1 MKLSASLSE
10 NIQQL
15 NILFSIKKSFDFIH
29 RDLYLGETKAYWLGI
44 NGFCKSEIMLKIFS
58 DLQNIQFTKDLHIEN
73 LSKYMEAKIG
83 YVQAEQVDNFD
94 SIIKNVLSGA
104 SVLLVDGFETAVI
117 LDSRSHPARSVEE
130 PDSERVSRGS
140 RDGFVETLVFNTAL
154 IRRRIRNPKLTFEI
168 LTVGSDS
175 KTDVAISYI
184 DGAVDEQ
191 LLNHLKDKISS
202 LTISALTMGAQSLE
216 ELLVKKKWWQPLP
229 QIHFTERPDVAC
241 SFLLEGYLVVLV
253 DNSPT
258 TMIFPSNIFQFTQH
272 PDDYYLNPSVGTYF
286 RFMRFGC
293 ILLALLLMPV
303 FLLLGMHSDSL
314 SGDWQFLITDNLTP
328 IRLFVHVLVIEL
340 GLNLFQYS
348 TSLAPSVYSNSLGL
362 IGGLLIGQI
371 AVDLKWLSIES
382 LFYGAATLFASI
394 SISSKEFIDAIR
406 LYRLF
411 LILAT
416 GFFDIYGFFIGLF
429 LVLVSIATTKGF
441 GNRSYFWPL
450 FPLDWQA
457 LKTLLF
463 RTPANKETSTANKN
477 IPPE

>member
-1 MKLSASLSE
+1 MNLSPSLSQ

-15 NILFSIKKSFDFIH
+15 NTLFSIEKSFDFIH
-29 RDLYLGETKAYWLGI
+29 RNLSLGETKAYWLGI

-58 DLQNIQFTKDLHIEN
+58 DLQNIQFTKDQHIDD
-73 LSKYMEAKIG
+73 LALYMEAKIG

-104 SVLLVDGFETAVI
+104 SVLLVDGFQTAVI
-117 LDSRSHPARSVEE
+117 LDSRSYPARGVEE

-168 LTVGSDS
+168 HTVGSDS

-184 DGAVDEQ
+184 DGAVDEV
-191 LLNHLKDKISS
+191 LLNQLRDKISS
-202 LTISALTMGAQSLE
+202 LDISALTMGAQSLE
-216 ELLVKKKWWQPLP
+216 ELLIKKKWWRPLP
-229 QIHFTERPDVAC
+229 QVHFTERPDVAC
-241 SFLLEGYLVVLV
+241 SFLLEGYLIVLV

-258 TMIFPSNIFQFTQH
+258 TMIFPCNIFQFTQH
-272 PDDYYLNPSVGTYF
+272 PDDYYLNPSVGSYF

-303 FLLLGMHSDSL
+303 FLLLGMHSEL
-314 SGDWQFLITDNLTP
+314 LPGEWQFLTSDKLTP
-328 IRLFVHVLVIEL
+328 TRLFVHVLVIEL

-348 TSLAPSVYSNSLGL
+348 TALAPSVYSNSLGL

-382 LFYGAATLFASI
+382 LFYGAATLFATI
-394 SISSKEFIDAIR
+394 SISSKEFIDALR

-416 GFFDIYGFFIGLF
+416 GFFDFYGFFIGLF
-429 LVLVSIATTKGF
+429 LVVLSVATTKGF
-441 GNRSYFWPL
+441 GDRSYFWPL
-450 FPLDWQA
+450 FPFDWQA

-463 RTPANKETSTANKN
+463 RCPAKTTTNTSSHK
-477 IPPE
+477 

>member
-1 MKLSASLSE
+1 MNLSPSLSQ

-15 NILFSIKKSFDFIH
+15 NTLFSIEKSFDFIH
-29 RDLYLGETKAYWLGI
+29 RNLSLGETKAYWLGI

-58 DLQNIQFTKDLHIEN
+58 DLQNIQFTKDQHIDD
-73 LSKYMEAKIG
+73 LALYMEAKIG

-104 SVLLVDGFETAVI
+104 SVLLVDGFQTAVI
-117 LDSRSHPARSVEE
+117 LDSRSYPARGVEE

-168 LTVGSDS
+168 HTVGSDS

-184 DGAVDEQ
+184 DGAVDEV
-191 LLNHLKDKISS
+191 LLNQLRDKISS
-202 LTISALTMGAQSLE
+202 LDISALTMGAQSLE
-216 ELLVKKKWWQPLP
+216 ELLIKKKWWRPLP
-229 QIHFTERPDVAC
+229 QVHFTERPDVAC
-241 SFLLEGYLVVLV
+241 SFLLEGYLIVLV

-258 TMIFPSNIFQFTQH
+258 TMIFPCNIFQFTQH
-272 PDDYYLNPSVGTYF
+272 PDDYYLNPSVGSYF

-303 FLLLGMHSDSL
+303 FLLLGMHSEL
-314 SGDWQFLITDNLTP
+314 LPWEWQFLTSDKLTP
-328 IRLFVHVLVIEL
+328 TRLFVHVLVIEL

-348 TSLAPSVYSNSLGL
+348 TALAPSVYSNSLGL

-382 LFYGAATLFASI
+382 LFYGAATLFATI
-394 SISSKEFIDAIR
+394 SISSKEFIDALR

-416 GFFDIYGFFIGLF
+416 GFFDFYGFFIGLF
-429 LVLVSIATTKGF
+429 LVVLSVATTKGF
-441 GNRSYFWPL
+441 GDRSYFWPL
-450 FPLDWQA
+450 FPFDWQA

-463 RTPANKETSTANKN
+463 RCPAKTTTNTPSHK
-477 IPPE
+477 

>member
-1 MKLSASLSE
+1 MNLSPSLSK

-15 NILFSIKKSFDFIH
+15 NTLFSIEKSFDFIH
-29 RDLYLGETKAYWLGI
+29 RNLSLGETKAYWLGI

-58 DLQNIQFTKDLHIEN
+58 DLQNIQFTKDQHIDD
-73 LSKYMEAKIG
+73 LALYMEAKIG

-104 SVLLVDGFETAVI
+104 SVLLVDGFQTAVI
-117 LDSRSHPARSVEE
+117 LDSRSYPARGVEE

-168 LTVGSDS
+168 HTVGSDS

-184 DGAVDEQ
+184 DGAVDEV
-191 LLNHLKDKISS
+191 LLNQLRDKISS
-202 LTISALTMGAQSLE
+202 LDISALTMGAQSLE
-216 ELLVKKKWWQPLP
+216 ELLIKKKWWRPLP
-229 QIHFTERPDVAC
+229 QVHFTERPDVAC
-241 SFLLEGYLVVLV
+241 SFLLEGYLIVLV

-258 TMIFPSNIFQFTQH
+258 TMIFPCNIFQFTQH
-272 PDDYYLNPSVGTYF
+272 PDDYYLNPSVGSYF

-303 FLLLGMHSDSL
+303 FLLLGMHSEL
-314 SGDWQFLITDNLTP
+314 LPGEWQFLTSDKLTP
-328 IRLFVHVLVIEL
+328 TRLFVHVLVIEL

-348 TSLAPSVYSNSLGL
+348 TALAPSVYSNSLGL

-382 LFYGAATLFASI
+382 LFYGAATLFATI
-394 SISSKEFIDAIR
+394 SISSKEFIDALR

-416 GFFDIYGFFIGLF
+416 GFFDFYGFFIGLF
-429 LVLVSIATTKGF
+429 LVVLSVATTKGF
-441 GNRSYFWPL
+441 GDRSYFWPL
-450 FPLDWQA
+450 FPFDWQA

-463 RTPANKETSTANKN
+463 RCPAKTTTNTSSHK
-477 IPPE
+477 